1 MSNRGQPFVVE
12 VRRKPNADYASKPGD
27 VRRSGRVDGER
38 AGAAEV
44 SIEFR
49 DCGAQ
54 IEARLGV
61 VVVGSVTHDPATGA
75 YFWAI
80 FLPGMPRTPRPAS
93 DADKGK
99 AAIAHKV
106 REWCEAAKLITARR
120 ALGRLK

>member
-1 MSNRGQPFVVE
+1 MNRGQTVVVE
-12 VRRKPNADYASKPGD
+12 VRRKPNGDYASRPGD
-27 VRRSGRVDGER
+27 VRRSGRVEARPGN
-38 AGAAEV
+38 AEV

-49 DCGAQ
+49 DLGSQ

-61 VVVGSVTHDPATGA
+61 VVVGSVTHDPAAGA

-106 REWCEAAKLITARR
+106 REWCEAAKLISTRRQAR
-120 ALGRLK
+120 